1 MRAGLSVESMEG
13 REFQASLL
21 RKRVQSA
28 FSKLSVVSVVLI
40 GESLSVIVIGQWS
53 LSRGVEETFQEN
65 SFKIV
70 GEEIVK
76 SIAVWLE

>member
-1 MRAGLSVESMEG
+1 MSAGLSVESMEG

-28 FSKLSVVSVVLI
+28 FFKLSVVSVVLF

-65 SFKIV
+65 SLKIV
-70 GEEIVK
+70 GEEIGK